1 MKETAIEESILNRM
15 PWARTTPAQSSDPV
29 LLLTREWLVT
39 NALGG
44 YASASVSG
52 ACTRRYHGLLIAALP
67 RTLGRIVM
75 LSHFAEE
82 IALPDETV
90 IDFGGEELSEEHL
103 NLHAAE
109 FLTEFRLEAGLPVW
123 RYDIRGCTIE
133 KRLVMPHLQNTVYIS
148 YRLLCDN
155 GLIRL
160 RLRPAMHF
168 REHEA
173 PVSLPLD
180 KPYTVRAVGDHY
192 EVAAADDK
200 IPPLRFRLYG
210 PQAGFVL
217 EGGRFKTIFYRV
229 EQSRGYESHGP
240 LWSPGFFRT
249 TLRKGDTFSVV
260 ASTEPW
266 EKILALEP
274 KEAFQKEIT
283 RRHKLIEI
291 ARPEVKQGWPAEL
304 VLAADQFLITP
315 NTRVADA
322 ARAHA
327 AGDDV
332 RTVIAGYHWFTDW
345 GRDTMISLEGLTLTT
360 GRHAEAG
367 YILRTFAHYIRDG
380 LIPNMFPEG
389 EQSGLYHTA
398 DATMWYFHAVE
409 KYLAA
414 TGDRETLQLLLPKLI
429 DIIKHHVRGTRFGI
443 GVDATDG
450 LLRQGEEGYQLT
462 WMDAKVGDWVV
473 TPRRG
478 KTVEINALWY
488 NALRLMETWTQQ
500 EMGDE
505 QAAEYADLATRA
517 YESFNKRFWFNAG
530 GYLYDLVDG
539 EAGNDSSLRPNQLFA
554 FSLTHPILDPMRW
567 KPVLD
572 VVQKFLLTP
581 YGLRSL
587 GPGHPDYKPQ
597 YYGDLRARDA
607 AYHQGTV
614 WAWLIGPFIDA
625 WLRVYPDDFEG
636 ARRLLE
642 GFKTHLGDACIG
654 SISEVF
660 DAVDPFIARGC
671 VAQAWSVAEVLRCWA
686 KTGR

>member
-1 MKETAIEESILNRM
+1 M
-15 PWARTTPAQSSDPV
+15 PWERVSLEDGQDPV

-39 NALGG
+39 NAFGG

-67 RTLGRIVM
+67 AKLGRIVM
-75 LSHFAEE
+75 LSHFGEE
-82 IALPDETV
+82 IAMPDDSV
-90 IDFGGEELSEEHL
+90 IDFSGEELSEEHM
-103 NLHAAE
+103 NLHSAE

-123 RYDIRGCTIE
+123 RYNIRGCIVE

-148 YRLLCDN
+148 YRYLCDN
-155 GLIRL
+155 GMIRL

-180 KPYTVRAVGDHY
+180 KPYSVRAVGNQY
-192 EVAAADDK
+192 EIASDGK

-229 EQSRGYESHGP
+229 EQSRGYECRGP

-249 TLRKGDTFSVV
+249 TLRNGETFTVV

-274 KEAFQKEIT
+274 KEAFQRELT
-283 RRHKLIEI
+283 RRHKLVDS

-389 EQSGLYHTA
+389 EQSGLYNTA
-398 DATMWYFHAVE
+398 DATLWYFHAIE

-429 DIIKHHVRGTRFGI
+429 DIINHHVRGTRFGI

-450 LLRQGEEGYQLT
+450 LLRQGEDGYQLT

-478 KTVEINALWY
+478 KTVEINGLWY
-488 NALRLMETWTQQ
+488 NALRLMEIWTQQ

-505 QAAEYADLATRA
+505 EAAKYTDLATRA
-517 YESFNKRFWFNAG
+517 YESFNKRFWFDAG

-539 EAGNDSSLRPNQLFA
+539 EPGNDSSLRPNQLFA
-554 FSLTHPILDPMRW
+554 FSLTHPVLDPLRW
-567 KPVLD
+567 KQVLD
-572 VVQKFLLTP
+572 IAQKYLLTP

-587 GPGHPDYKPQ
+587 APGHTDYKPQ

-625 WLRVYPDDFEG
+625 WLRVYPHDFEG

-660 DAVDPFIARGC
+660 DAVEPFTPRGC

-686 KTGR
+686 KTRG